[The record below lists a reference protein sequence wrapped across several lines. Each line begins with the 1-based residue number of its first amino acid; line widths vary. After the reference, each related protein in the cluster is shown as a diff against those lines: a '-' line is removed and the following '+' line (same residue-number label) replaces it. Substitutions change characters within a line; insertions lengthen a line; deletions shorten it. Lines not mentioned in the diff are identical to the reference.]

1 MMVMN
6 GAWIVAMAL
15 TITITMVIMVLGRM
29 NDDGGPLYDVIH
41 DKSRFTQYCKCML
54 LYTLIYT
61 TLLCAISL

>member
-29 NDDGGPLYDVIH
+29 NDDGGPLHDVIH
-41 DKSRFTQYCKCML
+41 DKSRFTQYCK
-54 LYTLIYT
+54 
-61 TLLCAISL
+61 